1 MNNMSDRSEIGRAIF
16 FDSSV
21 HNQKV
26 KDCLSGKNEKQ
37 VIEVLEGLDYIMGKD
52 FVRQHPIGLKYVLDF
67 AFVKEQVA
75 IEIDGASH
83 KKKLQRHSDK
93 IRDRFLH
100 SNNWVT
106 IRIQD
111 EEFHGYKKSFYKNL
125 IREIVSDRRVQYE
138 TGTLYPLDFPKF
150 IESDYE

>member
-1 MNNMSDRSEIGRAIF
+1 MSNRSEISRAIF
-16 FDSSV
+16 FDTSV
-21 HNQKV
+21 HLQKV
-26 KDCLSGKNEKQ
+26 KDCLSGENEEQ
-37 VIEVLEGLDYIMGKD
+37 VIRVLEGMDYKLGND

-67 AFVKEQVA
+67 AFVNEQVA

-83 KKKLQRHSDK
+83 KQKKQKRMDT

-111 EEFHGYKKSFYKNL
+111 DEFHGYKASFYKSL
-125 IREIVSDRRVQYE
+125 IREIVEERRKQYKQ
-138 TGTLYPLDFPKF
+138 GLLFPIDFPKF
-150 IESDYE
+150 VESDYE